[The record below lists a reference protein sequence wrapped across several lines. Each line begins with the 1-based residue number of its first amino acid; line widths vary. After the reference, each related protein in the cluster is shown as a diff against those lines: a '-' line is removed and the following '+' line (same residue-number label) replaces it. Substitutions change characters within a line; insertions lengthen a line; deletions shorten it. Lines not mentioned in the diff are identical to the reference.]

1 MRSSHWCPGGRA
13 ISPYTRQWLNLGNP
27 READMSNPTHADIRE
42 VNFGRL
48 DAESDPNLADFFLD
62 TGVTARIGSGEHT
75 IILGRKGSGK
85 TALFSEAK
93 FDRPRIL
100 RLDFHDY
107 AWDAHKAIQEVGG
120 SADARYMASWSFT
133 FLVAACREWMTSP
146 FEEVS
151 SAAKAMHLK
160 IYGADAAGG
169 KLDILFDRA
178 KRVRHLELPNAG
190 DLGGLGS
197 ITFSEPDGAQ
207 LAQTAH
213 QWVPLLEQL
222 ASKCLVKHPL
232 TIFIDRLDDG
242 WDASEE
248 IKLMLGGAIKAA
260 RNLNLMFRNAQRTPF
275 VVLFLRTD
283 IFELLRFGD
292 KGKLSQDIENIEW
305 SDDALV
311 SMASKRIA
319 NSCPVSVEEA
329 WDSVFSTERI
339 RQRTTIQRYILKRT
353 MRRPRDLVA
362 FCLEIRK
369 AARISGV
376 AVATRGEVYKAEEA
390 YSAHIYGELVDE
402 MHKQLP
408 KTDSYFAALNK
419 VAHVKFNQ
427 AAWNAAVKSVD
438 ASCTD
443 PQVWLSHLYDYGVV
457 GVPVVGG
464 KAGGSKVEF
473 VYDNRFTQKN
483 IAGEVVVHPALIK
496 VLKLKEGS
504 AVDPTPVDYDEVEE

>member
-1 MRSSHWCPGGRA
+1 
-13 ISPYTRQWLNLGNP
+13 
-27 READMSNPTHADIRE
+27 MSNAATADIRD

-48 DAESDPNLADFFLD
+48 DAESDPHLGEFFLD

-75 IILGRKGSGK
+75 LILGRKGSGK
-85 TALFSEAK
+85 TALFTEAK
-93 FDRPRIL
+93 LRPAIL

-107 AWDAHKAIQEVGG
+107 AWDAHKAIQELGG
-120 SADARYMASWSFT
+120 SADSRYMASWAFT
-133 FLVAACREWMTSP
+133 FLVAACRAWAKSSIH
-146 FEEVS
+146 EVRD
-151 SAAKAMHLK
+151 AAKAMQLR
-160 IYGADAAGG
+160 IYGADAIGG
-169 KLDILFDRA
+169 TLDILVDRA
-178 KRVRHLELPNAG
+178 KRIRQIELPNAG

-197 ITFSEPDGAQ
+197 VEFANPAGAQ

-213 QWVPLLEQL
+213 QWAPLLEEL
-222 ASKCLVKHPL
+222 ARKCLPKHPL

-248 IKLMLGGAIKAA
+248 IKLMLAGAIKAA
-260 RNLNLMFRNAQRTPF
+260 RNLNLAFRPMQRTPF

-292 KGKLSQDIENIEW
+292 KGKLSQDVENIEW

-311 SMASKRIA
+311 SMVNKRIA
-319 NSCPVSVEEA
+319 SSCPVRADVA

-362 FCLEIRK
+362 FCLEIKK
-369 AARISGV
+369 AAQSSGV
-376 AVATRGEVYKAEEA
+376 SVATRAEVYKAEEA

-408 KTDSYFAALNK
+408 DTDRYFAALNK

-427 AAWNAAVKSVD
+427 AAWSAAVKSVD
-438 ASCTD
+438 ASCAD
-443 PQVWLSHLYDYGVV
+443 PDLWLNHLYDYGVV
-457 GVPVVGG
+457 GVPIVGG
-464 KAGGSKVEF
+464 KTGGSKVEF
-473 VYDNRFTQKN
+473 VYDNRFSQKN

-504 AVDPTPVDYDEVEE
+504 AADSTPVEYDEEADD

>member
-1 MRSSHWCPGGRA
+1 
-13 ISPYTRQWLNLGNP
+13 
-27 READMSNPTHADIRE
+27 MSKAATGDIRD

-48 DAESDPNLADFFLD
+48 DAESDPDLGEFFLD
-62 TGVTARIGSGEHT
+62 TGVTSRIGSGELML
-75 IILGRKGSGK
+75 ILGRKGSGK
-85 TALFSEAK
+85 TALFTEAK
-93 FDRPRIL
+93 LRPGIL

-107 AWDAHKAIQEVGG
+107 AWDAHKAIQELGG
-120 SADARYMASWSFT
+120 SADSRYMASWAFT
-133 FLVAACREWMTSP
+133 FLVAACQEWMTSP
-146 FEEVS
+146 FAEVRD
-151 SAAKAMHLK
+151 AAKAMHLR
-160 IYGADAAGG
+160 IYGADAVGG

-178 KRVRHLELPNAG
+178 KRLRQIELPHAG
-190 DLGGLGS
+190 DFAGLGS
-197 ITFSEPDGAQ
+197 LEFAEPVGAQ
-207 LAQTAH
+207 VAQTAH

-222 ASKCLVKHPL
+222 ASACLAKHPL

-248 IKLMLGGAIKAA
+248 IKLMLAGAIKAA
-260 RNLNLMFRNAQRTPF
+260 RNLNLLFRRLQKTPF

-283 IFELLRFGD
+283 IYELLRFGD
-292 KGKLSQDIENIEW
+292 KGKLSQDLENIEW
-305 SDDALV
+305 SDQALI
-311 SMASKRIA
+311 SMVNKRIA
-319 NSCPVSVEEA
+319 NSCPVRVEDA

-369 AARISGV
+369 AAKSNGV
-376 AVATRGEVYKAEEA
+376 SVATRAEVYKAEEA

-408 KTDSYFAALNK
+408 DTDRYFAALNK

-427 AAWNAAVKSVD
+427 AAWSAAVKSVD
-438 ASCTD
+438 PQCTD
-443 PQVWLSHLYDYGVV
+443 PDVWLNHLYDYGVV
-457 GVPVVGG
+457 GVPIVGG
-464 KAGGSKVEF
+464 NAGGSKVEF
-473 VYDNRFTQKN
+473 VYDNRFSQKN

-504 AVDPTPVDYDEVEE
+504 AADPTPVEYDEEAQE